1 MYTHVVGPTSNVILV
16 FLHLQL
22 EFLTLGLS
30 VQLVKCVAWS
40 PQGLNHSIS
49 LPPDF
54 LIPNL
59 GFHVLGTPMGSRSFV
74 EPFMHKALHE
84 DLGTICSFWDAFV
97 VLSPMPSLFV
107 SYNISILKYF
117 VALH

>member
-40 PQGLNHSIS
+40 PQGLDRFIS
-49 LPPDF
+49 LPPSF
-54 LIPNL
+54 FILELNFHIL
-59 GFHVLGTPMGSRSFV
+59 GALVGFTSFV
-74 EPFMHKALHE
+74 
-84 DLGTICSFWDAFV
+84 
-97 VLSPMPSLFV
+97 
-107 SYNISILKYF
+107 
-117 VALH
+117 